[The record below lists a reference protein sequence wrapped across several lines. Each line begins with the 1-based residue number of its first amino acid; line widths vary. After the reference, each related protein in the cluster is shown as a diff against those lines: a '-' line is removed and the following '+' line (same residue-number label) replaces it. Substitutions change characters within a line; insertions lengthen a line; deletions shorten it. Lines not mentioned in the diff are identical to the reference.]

1 MLSVFITG
9 GCGFIGSWLAR
20 LMLQE
25 GHDVILFDL
34 NTESGLVDDIRDE
47 VELIRGSITD
57 AEKIREVIKIHKPDA
72 IVHYAALLSAAAEKN
87 PKEGYNVNI
96 ASTWN
101 IFKTAIEN
109 YVGCIVFASS
119 IAAYG
124 PTGGR
129 IVSEN
134 DYILPSTLYGVSKIY
149 GEVLGT
155 WLRRRYGIGFA
166 ALRYASVIGP
176 GRRDGGA
183 SAYTTLAIQK
193 PAQGE
198 EYNIPVPR
206 DARVPIVYV
215 KDAVDATY
223 HVIKNFD
230 KLGDYTVFNVAGPQ
244 PTPTAEELTNAVREN
259 IPEAKLSFKTSEE
272 IAKIVRS
279 WPSDV
284 DTSRIRSTGWIPKY
298 SNLRKLIS
306 DFVKEVRSK
315 PSIFRI

>member
-101 IFKTAIEN
+101 IFKTAIEKN
-109 YVGCIVFASS
+109 VGCIVFASS

-223 HVIKNFD
+223 HVIKNVD

>member
-1 MLSVFITG
+1 MSGVFITG

-20 LMLQE
+20 LLLRE
-25 GHDVILFDL
+25 GYDVILFDL
-34 NTESGLVDDIRDE
+34 NIESRLVDDIRDE
-47 VELIRGSITD
+47 AELVRGSITD
-57 AEKIREVIKIHKPDA
+57 AEKIREVIKIRKPEV
-72 IVHYAALLSAAAEKN
+72 IVHYAALLSATAEKN
-87 PKEGYNVNI
+87 PEEGYNVNI
-96 ASTWN
+96 ASTWG

-109 YVGCIVFASS
+109 NVRCIIFASS
-119 IAAYG
+119 TAAYG
-124 PTGGR
+124 PTDGR

-134 DYILPSTLYGVSKIY
+134 DYIPPSTLYGVSKIY

-183 SAYTTLAIQK
+183 SAYTTLAVQK

-198 EYNIPVPR
+198 EYDIPVPR

-215 KDAVDATY
+215 KDAVEATY
-223 HVIKNFD
+223 HVIKNID

-244 PTPTAEELTNAVREN
+244 PTPTAEELTNAVREA
-259 IPEAKLSFKTSEE
+259 IPEARLRFKISED

-279 WPSDV
+279 WPSDI
-284 DTSRIRSTGWIPKY
+284 DTSRIRSIGWTPKY
-298 SNLRKLIS
+298 RDLRKIIS
-306 DFVKEVRSK
+306 DFVEEVRSK
-315 PSIFRI
+315 PNIFRI